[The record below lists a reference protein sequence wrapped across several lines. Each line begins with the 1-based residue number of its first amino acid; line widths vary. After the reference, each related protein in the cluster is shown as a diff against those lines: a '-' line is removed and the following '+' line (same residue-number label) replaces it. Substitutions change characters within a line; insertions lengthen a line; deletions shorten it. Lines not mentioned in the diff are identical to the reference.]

1 MKLTITNTGSQAEAI
16 YSPPADWTDAI
27 EAGATFEVTGDA
39 DDVVIIGIK
48 PGVLETFEQGV
59 KAIAGA
65 VKTVLE
71 AIVGRKKQAR
81 AAGQA
86 DDVSMSISNHGGADV
101 RVILGDGVTD
111 VTLVPG
117 TTQSFTADGYL
128 ELRELGHAPQQ
139 GGTPD

>member
-1 MKLTITNTGSQAEAI
+1 
-16 YSPPADWTDAI
+16 
-27 EAGATFEVTGDA
+27 
-39 DDVVIIGIK
+39 VIIGMR
-48 PGVLETFEQGV
+48 PDLLDQFEQGI
-59 KAIAGA
+59 KALATV

-86 DDVSMSISNHGGADV
+86 DEVSMSISNHGGADV

-128 ELRELGHAPQQ
+128 ELRELGHAAQQ